1 MNSLAAL
8 SPPALDTLELRALP
22 RTGGTMTSDQARKT
36 GLEFEQMF
44 LAQMLTPMFDALPTD
59 GAFGGGA
66 GERLFR
72 SFQVDEYAK
81 AITRSGGVGIAE
93 SVARHMIT
101 LQEMSNG

>member
-1 MNSLAAL
+1 MNSLAAPP
-8 SPPALDTLELRALP
+8 SPPTDTLQLRALP
-22 RTGGTMTSDQARKT
+22 RTGTAMTAEQARKT
-36 GLEFEQMF
+36 GIEFEQMF

-81 AITRSGGVGIAE
+81 AITRSGGVGIAD
-93 SVARHMIT
+93 SVARHIIT
-101 LQEMSNG
+101 LQEMNNG

>member
-1 MNSLAAL
+1 MSSLASL
-8 SPPALDTLELRALP
+8 PSPDLNALELRALP
-22 RTGGTMTSDQARKT
+22 HAGKAMTAEQARKT

-59 GAFGGGA
+59 GAFGGGS

-81 AITRSGGVGIAE
+81 AITRSGGIGIADA
-93 SVARHMIT
+93 VTRQMIT
-101 LQEMSNG
+101 LQEMNNG